1 MAFGAKGK
9 GKPRRSNQQNSLFK
23 RRKFCR
29 FTAEHVEQID
39 YKDVDTLRDFIQEN
53 GKIMPARRRTISV
66 SSTPPSS
73 VPASWPSC
81 PIRTTSNRRE
91 KREMQV
97 ILLEKITHLGDLGD
111 IVKVKDGYGR
121 NFLIPQGHAKRATK
135 QAIAEFEA
143 RRAELEKAQA
153 ARVAAAEELAGK
165 LNGAEVTIAS
175 KCGVDGRLFGSVT
188 NADIAEAVDKL
199 GFQIK
204 KSQVRTPL
212 GAIKAT
218 GEYVITIGLMTDI
231 SADVTVKVVAEE

>member
-1 MAFGAKGK
+1 MDGVKVSISNRQKAVKVPTGIRLLVRRCCSAVLTMEKFEGA
-9 GKPRRSNQQNSLFK
+9 
-23 RRKFCR
+23 
-29 FTAEHVEQID
+29 AEVSVSFVDNEQIRQLNREFRD
-39 YKDVDTLRDFIQEN
+39 KDAATDVLSFPLGEN
-53 GKIMPARRRTISV
+53 GVYDYNNETGAYM
-66 SSTPPSS
+66 
-73 VPASWPSC
+73 
-81 PIRTTSNRRE
+81 
-91 KREMQV
+91 
-97 ILLEKITHLGDLGD
+97 LGD

>member
-1 MAFGAKGK
+1 MKLILTHDVSGLGQAG
-9 GKPRRSNQQNSLFK
+9 
-23 RRKFCR
+23 
-29 FTAEHVEQID
+29 EVVE
-39 YKDVDTLRDFIQEN
+39 
-53 GKIMPARRRTISV
+53 
-66 SSTPPSS
+66 
-73 VPASWPSC
+73 
-81 PIRTTSNRRE
+81 
-91 KREMQV
+91 
-97 ILLEKITHLGDLGD
+97 
-111 IVKVKDGYGR
+111 VKDGYGR